1 MHIFA
6 MRNHITMKQILF
18 VLTSILVASCGGGAH
33 DAPSDDDDRQQN
45 ILAEDIPNVEVA
57 CAKEQS
63 FYHEIMSNGKISADR
78 YADVY
83 WNVEG
88 TIAKIN
94 VLNGKQVSK
103 NEAIATLDATK
114 LQNSLQ
120 SASAALEQS
129 RLAMQDVII
138 GQGYNPQSDTIPESV
153 IKLAQ
158 VKSGY
163 LQSLANYNSTKYDYE
178 SSTLRSPIAGVVANL
193 SDRENNPA
201 NRSKPFCR
209 IIDPN
214 SLCIEFSI
222 LESEIPLIKIGEK
235 ADITVF
241 SMPQKT
247 WTGQIS
253 EINPYVESSG
263 MIKVKAKIL
272 HCAGLYEGMNISL
285 KIRKDMGKMLAVPK
299 GAVVFRSG
307 RAVVFT
313 AKNGHAQWNYV
324 ETSTE
329 NSEMIAI
336 KSGISEGD
344 SVIYSGNTF
353 LADRTVIN
361 VKQ

>member
-1 MHIFA
+1 MKKLTIIIFS
-6 MRNHITMKQILF
+6 IILA
-18 VLTSILVASCGGGAH
+18 ASCGSKES
-33 DAPSDDDDRQQN
+33 PPTVDDGRQQN
-45 ILAEDIPNVEVA
+45 ILAEEIPDVEVT

-63 FYHEIMSNGKISADR
+63 FYHEIVSNGKISADR

-103 NEAIATLDATK
+103 NEVIATLDAAK
-114 LQNSLQ
+114 LKNSFE
-120 SASAALEQS
+120 SATASLEQS
-129 RLAMQDVII
+129 RLSMQDVII

-153 IKLAQ
+153 QKLAQ

-163 LQSLANYNSTKYDYE
+163 LQSLANYNSAKYDYE
-178 SSTLRSPIAGVVANL
+178 SSALKSPIAGVVANL
-193 SDRENNPA
+193 TDRENNPA
-201 NRSKPFCR
+201 NRGKPFCR
-209 IIDPN
+209 IIDQN
-214 SLCIEFSI
+214 SLCVEFSI
-222 LESEIPLIKIGEK
+222 LESEIPLIKIGENVE
-235 ADITVF
+235 ITVF
-241 SMPQKT
+241 SIPGKT
-247 WTGQIS
+247 WAGQVT
-253 EINPYVESSG
+253 EINPFVENSG

-285 KIRKDMGKMLAVPK
+285 KIRKDIGKMLAVPK
-299 GAVVFRSG
+299 TSVVFRSG

-313 AKNGHAQWNYV
+313 AKDGHTHWNYV

-336 KSGISEGD
+336 KSGIREGD

-353 LADRTVIN
+353 LADRTVI
-361 VKQ
+361 KIKF